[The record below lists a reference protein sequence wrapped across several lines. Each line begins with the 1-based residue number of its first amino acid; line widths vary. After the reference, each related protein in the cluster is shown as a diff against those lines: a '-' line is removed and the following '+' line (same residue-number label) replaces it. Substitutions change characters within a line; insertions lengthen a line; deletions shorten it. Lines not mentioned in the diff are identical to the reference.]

1 MKRKYFIIWIDGLG
15 RGRELIKS
23 IDENSHEY
31 TNKVTEAMRVTEND
45 IPKVKEWMQG
55 KIADWCIESDRTFIP
70 TSYAPK
76 GTLHKF

>member
-1 MKRKYFIIWIDGLG
+1 
-15 RGRELIKS
+15 
-23 IDENSHEY
+23 
-31 TNKVTEAMRVTEND
+31 MRVTEND